1 MAEEP
6 VATAATDDERP
17 ASEPDQRPASEPDQR
32 LLRALADLDNL
43 RKRVDREV
51 TRQRAEERAD
61 VAQRWLPVVDD
72 LERALEYAGSSDD
85 PLVAGVRATF
95 ERALLVLDQL
105 GFPRFDDVGAPFDP
119 TRHEAVG
126 TIDTDAAPGTVAA
139 TTRAGYGSDQAV
151 LRPASV
157 IVARRPEPG

>member
-6 VATAATDDERP
+6 VATAGTDDEP
-17 ASEPDQRPASEPDQR
+17 SASEPDQR

-51 TRQRAEERAD
+51 TRQREDERAD
-61 VAQRWLPVVDD
+61 VARRWLPVVDD
-72 LERALEYAGSSDD
+72 LERALEYGGASD
-85 PLVAGVRATF
+85 PLVAGVRAVF
-95 ERALLVLDQL
+95 ERALFVLEQL
-105 GFPRFDDVGAPFDP
+105 GFPRFEDVGAPFDP

-126 TIDTDAAPGTVAA
+126 TIETEAPPGTVAA
-139 TTRAGYGSDQAV
+139 TTRAGYGSDEMV

-157 IVARRPEPG
+157 IVARRPEPE